1 MRATAEKL
9 WSACG
14 GFIQDRN
21 YLPKALQLTE
31 IGAGG
36 VLENREV
43 ELGQDRE

>member
-1 MRATAEKL
+1 MGATSDKL

-36 VLENREV
+36 VLENGQI